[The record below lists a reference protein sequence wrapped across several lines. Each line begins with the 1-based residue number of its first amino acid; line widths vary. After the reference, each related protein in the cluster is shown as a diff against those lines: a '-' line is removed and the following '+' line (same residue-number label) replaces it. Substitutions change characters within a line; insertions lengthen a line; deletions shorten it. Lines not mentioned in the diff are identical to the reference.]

1 MQRIKEITNLMKLD
15 LICIRKK
22 SLLPL
27 IFGVLVFAA
36 FGIFISPIFAVPI
49 IIFSELAVHTM
60 FSIAAKN
67 DFNKLYGILP
77 VHRSSIVFAHFL
89 LGLLSIGIVTA
100 LVILTGY
107 ISEHLALFGE
117 IDEEAL
123 IEYDALKNAGFTVPM
138 SATLLF
144 AATCVLTAMEYSVV
158 FILGVEKEI
167 LGTLLVGIVLGL
179 VSCIV
184 FMTDTDIIGKTSE
197 FFGKIYDKNEF
208 IFYTVFY
215 VFGIIF
221 MLIFSFITSTIIGK
235 REL

>member
-27 IFGVLVFAA
+27 IFGVLVFVA

-49 IIFSELAVHTM
+49 IIFSGLAVHTM
-60 FSIAAKN
+60 FNIAAKN

-107 ISEHLALFGE
+107 ISEHLAVFHL
-117 IDEEAL
+117 DES
-123 IEYDALKNAGFTVPM
+123 EYVALKNAGFTIPM

-144 AATCVLTAMEYSVV
+144 AAICVLTAMEYSVV

-184 FMTDTDIIGKTSE
+184 IMTDTDIIGEASE
-197 FFGKIYDKNEF
+197 FFGKIYNKSEF